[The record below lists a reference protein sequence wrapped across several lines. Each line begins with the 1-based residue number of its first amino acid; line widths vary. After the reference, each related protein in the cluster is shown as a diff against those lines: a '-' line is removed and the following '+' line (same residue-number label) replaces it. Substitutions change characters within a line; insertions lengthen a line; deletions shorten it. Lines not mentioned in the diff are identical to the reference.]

1 MHKIRIGITGQA
13 GFIGSH
19 LYNYLGIFNEKY
31 ERIPFKD
38 DFYDNEADLINFV
51 KQCDVVVHLA
61 ALNRHNNPDEIYTKN
76 IELITKLII
85 SFEESKNKP
94 HILFSSS
101 TQESLD
107 NIYGKSKKEGR
118 EILLKWCRKNG
129 VNYTGMIIPNVYGT
143 FGRPFYNSVVSTFS
157 YQITHDQ
164 IPRIDVDNNLKLI
177 YVNNLVEH
185 IRKIIDNKIYSD
197 GYEIKHDFES
207 KVTELLEK
215 LYYFN
220 QSYIIEN
227 IVPKFNSIHDINLFN
242 TYRSYVEY
250 EERLRKIEK
259 REDNRGY
266 LTEISKSNTEGQ
278 TFFSVTKPGITRG
291 NHFHLRKIERFCVI
305 KGEAIIRLRRIGT
318 DKIIEYKV
326 DGNDPSFIDI
336 PIWHTHNIENTGKSE
351 LLTLFWTNE
360 IFNANDADTYFEEV

>member
-1 MHKIRIGITGQA
+1 MPRMKIGITGQA
-13 GFIGSH
+13 GFVGSH
-19 LYNYLGIFNEKY
+19 LYNYLGIYKDKY
-31 ERIPFKD
+31 ERIHFAD
-38 DFYDNEADLINFV
+38 EYFNNETSFIDFLR
-51 KQCDVVVHLA
+51 QCDVIVHLA

-76 IELITKLII
+76 IELITKLISSI
-85 SFEESKNKP
+85 EKIRTKP
-94 HILFSSS
+94 HIIFSSS
-101 TQESLD
+101 TQEHLD

-118 EILLKWCRKNG
+118 DILTNWCRDNG
-129 VNYTGMIIPNVYGT
+129 VNFTGMIIPNVFGP
-143 FGRPFYNSVVSTFS
+143 FGRPFYNSVISTFS
-157 YQITHDQ
+157 HQITHSQ
-164 IPRIDVDNNLKLI
+164 SPRIDIDNNLKLI

-215 LYYFN
+215 LNYYN
-220 QSYIIEN
+220 QSYLIEN

-360 IFNANDADTYFEEV
+360 IFNPDDADTYFEEV